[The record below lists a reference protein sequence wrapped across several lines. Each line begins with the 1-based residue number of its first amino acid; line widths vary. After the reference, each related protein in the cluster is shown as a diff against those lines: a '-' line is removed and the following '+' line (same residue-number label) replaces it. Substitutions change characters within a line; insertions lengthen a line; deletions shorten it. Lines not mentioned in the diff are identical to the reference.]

1 MKSIKKFR
9 YQLGFTQQELANR
22 LGITRSHASFLEKKT
37 TKTLA
42 PETAEKLCGL
52 FGCSLM
58 ALYGIENFKI
68 EPKNDEEKI
77 EMIKILIESL
87 ESEELKNE
95 FQKGC

>member
-1 MKSIKKFR
+1 MKNIKKFR
-9 YQLGFTQQELANR
+9 YQLGLTQQELADR

-42 PETAEKLCGL
+42 PETANKLCGL
-52 FGCSLM
+52 FGCSLVS
-58 ALYGIENFKI
+58 LYGMENFKV

-77 EMIKILIESL
+77 EMIRILIDSL

-95 FQKGC
+95 LQERC